1 MAVRNAG
8 KIIREARLKAG
19 LTQEQMSE
27 DICSV
32 LTLSRI
38 ENNSAGVS
46 PSLFQALMSR
56 AGAPRNI
63 FPVFPNRKD
72 FDCFYTLKRARLY
85 LESWQLQEAYDE
97 LLKVK
102 NADFSNNKFHYQ
114 EWLYLQGCLQSRS
127 GSCEHQLIYEIFISA
142 LNITKP
148 NIDFSDL
155 SNELFSDIE
164 LELLIEISNE
174 LLYLSQSDLSYI
186 ICSQLESYINNAELS
201 FIERDR
207 LLSRN
212 AIART
217 KYLLYTH
224 DYNKALETINEYR
237 HLMVA
242 NSENAPLLELNFWTA
257 MSYYYC
263 GNIEKAHQMFNDTFY
278 SAHAI
283 ESCYATT
290 CLKFVSENTSIVI
303 DDYIKSLP
311 SIDCKTFKYEKITDS
326 LSLSDGTYDLFSPDV
341 LTLGR
346 LIYVLRKE
354 QNISQ
359 AVLCQGLCS
368 KSKLSK
374 IENNQLQPDIFLSEA
389 LLQRLGLSERALAF
403 CGDDKQHELHS
414 LFFKIIH
421 NQFLSTDTQKEA
433 LENFKKLLSKNDVV
447 PLQFYY
453 INYSNLIDNTAD
465 QIEYIKKG
473 LYCTIPNF
481 DIHKLHSYKLSY
493 NEIVAITALARWY
506 NNSDTPDICDTYF
519 MKLLEYRQISNL
531 DITFESLIYS
541 IILFRYSDFLFH
553 QANYS
558 KLCNLL
564 SDDILPL
571 LKIHLDDYGFFL
583 YYYCQALCK
592 NSELSSGLRYGHYA
606 YAIQNIWELYD
617 NSTKLKNI
625 LAQNS
630 LIDVN

>member
-85 LESWQLQEAYDE
+85 LDSWQLQEAYDE

-114 EWLYLQGCLQSRS
+114 EWLYLQGWLQSRS

-201 FIERDR
+201 FIERDS

-237 HLMVA
+237 HLMVV
-242 NSENAPLLELNFWTA
+242 NSENTSLLELNFWTA

-278 SAHAI
+278 SARAI

-311 SIDCKTFKYEKITDS
+311 PINCKTFKYEKITDS

-374 IENNQLQPDIFLSEA
+374 IENDQLQPDIFLSEA
-389 LLQRLGLSERALAF
+389 LLQRLGVSERVFSFWGNSNYKILYELKSKILNSKLTSLKEQFALLKQFKELLSENNNIL
-403 CGDDKQHELHS
+403 
-414 LFFKIIH
+414 
-421 NQFLSTDTQKEA
+421 
-433 LENFKKLLSKNDVV
+433 
-447 PLQFYY
+447 LQFYY
-453 INYSNLIDNTAD
+453 ALSYDFLDESERRIATLQNALNLTLPDFDILNINNYRLSLIELGIIGNIAYEYREISPSKSNL
-465 QIEYIKKG
+465 
-473 LYCTIPNF
+473 
-481 DIHKLHSYKLSY
+481 
-493 NEIVAITALARWY
+493 
-506 NNSDTPDICDTYF
+506 YF
-519 MKLLEYRQISNL
+519 SKLLEYRNLSSVNIMFQSLVYPIFIYKYAHSLYHQKYYLQLSNL
-531 DITFESLIYS
+531 YTFSVARI
-541 IILFRYSDFLFH
+541 
-553 QANYS
+553 
-558 KLCNLL
+558 
-564 SDDILPL
+564 
-571 LKIHLDDYGFFL
+571 LKIHLDSLGFFTL
-583 YYYCQALCK
+583 FFVQALGECNDYK
-592 NSELSSGLRYGHYA
+592 KAFYYGKCAASIERMLELHSNALSIA
-606 YAIQNIWELYD
+606 
-617 NSTKLKNI
+617 STLKSDFDI
-625 LAQNS
+625 E
-630 LIDVN
+630 I

>member
-237 HLMVA
+237 HLMVV
-242 NSENAPLLELNFWTA
+242 NSENASLLELNFWTA

-374 IENNQLQPDIFLSEA
+374 IENDQLQPDIFLSEA
-389 LLQRLGLSERALAF
+389 LLQRLGVSERVFSFWGNSNYKILYELKSKILNSKLTSLKEQFALLKQFKELLSENNNIL
-403 CGDDKQHELHS
+403 
-414 LFFKIIH
+414 
-421 NQFLSTDTQKEA
+421 
-433 LENFKKLLSKNDVV
+433 
-447 PLQFYY
+447 LQFYY
-453 INYSNLIDNTAD
+453 ALSYDFLDESERRIATLQNALNLTLPDFDILNINNYRLSLIELGIIGNIAYEYREISPSKSNL
-465 QIEYIKKG
+465 
-473 LYCTIPNF
+473 
-481 DIHKLHSYKLSY
+481 
-493 NEIVAITALARWY
+493 
-506 NNSDTPDICDTYF
+506 YF
-519 MKLLEYRQISNL
+519 SKLLEYRNLSSVNIMFQSLVYPIFIYKYAHSLYHQKYYLQLSNL
-531 DITFESLIYS
+531 YTFSVARI
-541 IILFRYSDFLFH
+541 
-553 QANYS
+553 
-558 KLCNLL
+558 
-564 SDDILPL
+564 
-571 LKIHLDDYGFFL
+571 LKIHLDSLGFFTL
-583 YYYCQALCK
+583 FFVQALGECNDYK
-592 NSELSSGLRYGHYA
+592 KAFYYGKCAASIERMLELHSNALSIA
-606 YAIQNIWELYD
+606 
-617 NSTKLKNI
+617 STLKSDFDI
-625 LAQNS
+625 E
-630 LIDVN
+630 I

>member
-114 EWLYLQGCLQSRS
+114 EWLYLQGWLQSRS

-237 HLMVA
+237 HLMVV
-242 NSENAPLLELNFWTA
+242 NSENTSLLELNFWTA

-278 SAHAI
+278 SARAI

-290 CLKFVSENTSIVI
+290 CLKFVSENTSIAI

-311 SIDCKTFKYEKITDS
+311 PINCKTFKYEKITDS

-374 IENNQLQPDIFLSEA
+374 IENDQLQPDIFLSEA
-389 LLQRLGLSERALAF
+389 LLQRLGVSERVFSFWGNSNYKILYELKSKILNSKLTSLKEQFALLKQFKELLSENNNIL
-403 CGDDKQHELHS
+403 
-414 LFFKIIH
+414 
-421 NQFLSTDTQKEA
+421 
-433 LENFKKLLSKNDVV
+433 
-447 PLQFYY
+447 LQFYY
-453 INYSNLIDNTAD
+453 ALSYDFLDESERRIATLQNALNLTLPDFDILNINNYRLSLIELGIIGNIAYEYREISPSKSNL
-465 QIEYIKKG
+465 
-473 LYCTIPNF
+473 
-481 DIHKLHSYKLSY
+481 
-493 NEIVAITALARWY
+493 
-506 NNSDTPDICDTYF
+506 YF
-519 MKLLEYRQISNL
+519 SKLLEYRNLSSVNIMFQSLVYPIFIYKYAHSLYHQKYYLQLSNL
-531 DITFESLIYS
+531 YTFSVARI
-541 IILFRYSDFLFH
+541 
-553 QANYS
+553 
-558 KLCNLL
+558 
-564 SDDILPL
+564 
-571 LKIHLDDYGFFL
+571 LKIHLDSLGFFTL
-583 YYYCQALCK
+583 FFVQALGECNDYK
-592 NSELSSGLRYGHYA
+592 KAFYYGKCAASIERMLELHSNALSIA
-606 YAIQNIWELYD
+606 
-617 NSTKLKNI
+617 STLKSDFDI
-625 LAQNS
+625 E
-630 LIDVN
+630 I

>member
-19 LTQEQMSE
+19 LTQEQMSD

-114 EWLYLQGCLQSRS
+114 EWLYLQGWLQSRS

-237 HLMVA
+237 HLMVV
-242 NSENAPLLELNFWTA
+242 NSENASLLELNFWTA

-278 SAHAI
+278 SARAI
-283 ESCYATT
+283 ESCYVTT

-311 SIDCKTFKYEKITDS
+311 PINCKTFKYEKITDS

-374 IENNQLQPDIFLSEA
+374 IENDQLQPDIFLSEA
-389 LLQRLGLSERALAF
+389 LLQRLGVSERVFSFWGNSNYKILYELKSKILNSKLTSLKEQFALLKQFKELLSENNNIL
-403 CGDDKQHELHS
+403 
-414 LFFKIIH
+414 
-421 NQFLSTDTQKEA
+421 
-433 LENFKKLLSKNDVV
+433 
-447 PLQFYY
+447 LQFYY
-453 INYSNLIDNTAD
+453 ALSYDFLDESERRIATLQNALNLTLPDFDILNINNYRLSLIELGIIGNIAYEYREISPSKSNL
-465 QIEYIKKG
+465 
-473 LYCTIPNF
+473 
-481 DIHKLHSYKLSY
+481 
-493 NEIVAITALARWY
+493 
-506 NNSDTPDICDTYF
+506 YF
-519 MKLLEYRQISNL
+519 SKLLEYRNLSSVNIMFQSLVYPIFIYKYAHSLYHQKYYLQLSNL
-531 DITFESLIYS
+531 YTFSVARI
-541 IILFRYSDFLFH
+541 
-553 QANYS
+553 
-558 KLCNLL
+558 
-564 SDDILPL
+564 
-571 LKIHLDDYGFFL
+571 LKIHLDSLGFFTL
-583 YYYCQALCK
+583 FFVQALGECNDYK
-592 NSELSSGLRYGHYA
+592 KAFYYGKCAASIERMLELHSNALSIA
-606 YAIQNIWELYD
+606 
-617 NSTKLKNI
+617 STLKSDFDI
-625 LAQNS
+625 E
-630 LIDVN
+630 I

>member
-114 EWLYLQGCLQSRS
+114 EWLYLQACLQSRS

-174 LLYLSQSDLSYI
+174 LLYLSHCDLSYI

-237 HLMVA
+237 HLMVV
-242 NSENAPLLELNFWTA
+242 NSENTSLLELNFWTA

-278 SAHAI
+278 SARAI

-311 SIDCKTFKYEKITDS
+311 PIDCKTFKYEKITAS

-346 LIYVLRKE
+346 LIYILRKE

-374 IENNQLQPDIFLSEA
+374 IENDQLQPDIFLSEA
-389 LLQRLGLSERALAF
+389 LLQRLGVSERVFSFWGNSNYKILYELKSKILNSKLTSLKEQFALLKQFKELLSENNNIL
-403 CGDDKQHELHS
+403 
-414 LFFKIIH
+414 
-421 NQFLSTDTQKEA
+421 
-433 LENFKKLLSKNDVV
+433 
-447 PLQFYY
+447 LQFYY
-453 INYSNLIDNTAD
+453 ALSYDFLDESERRIATLQNALNLTLPDFDILNINNYRLSLIELGIIGNIAYEYREISPSKSNL
-465 QIEYIKKG
+465 
-473 LYCTIPNF
+473 
-481 DIHKLHSYKLSY
+481 
-493 NEIVAITALARWY
+493 
-506 NNSDTPDICDTYF
+506 YF
-519 MKLLEYRQISNL
+519 SKLLEYMNLSSVNIMFQSLVYPIFIYKYAHSLYHQKYYLQLSNL
-531 DITFESLIYS
+531 YTFSVARI
-541 IILFRYSDFLFH
+541 
-553 QANYS
+553 
-558 KLCNLL
+558 
-564 SDDILPL
+564 
-571 LKIHLDDYGFFL
+571 LKIHLDSLGFFTL
-583 YYYCQALCK
+583 FFVQALGECNDYK
-592 NSELSSGLRYGHYA
+592 KAFYYGKCAASIERMLELHSNALSIA
-606 YAIQNIWELYD
+606 
-617 NSTKLKNI
+617 STLKSDFDI
-625 LAQNS
+625 G
-630 LIDVN
+630 I

>member
-142 LNITKP
+142 LIITKP

-237 HLMVA
+237 HLMVV
-242 NSENAPLLELNFWTA
+242 NSENASLLELNFWTA

-283 ESCYATT
+283 ESCYATI
-290 CLKFVSENTSIVI
+290 CLKFVSENTSIII

-359 AVLCQGLCS
+359 AVLCKGLCS

-374 IENNQLQPDIFLSEA
+374 IENDQLQPDIFLSEA
-389 LLQRLGLSERALAF
+389 LLQRLGVSERVFSFWGNSNYKILYELKSKILNSKLTSLKEQFALLKQFKELLSENNNIL
-403 CGDDKQHELHS
+403 
-414 LFFKIIH
+414 
-421 NQFLSTDTQKEA
+421 
-433 LENFKKLLSKNDVV
+433 
-447 PLQFYY
+447 LQFYY
-453 INYSNLIDNTAD
+453 ALSYDFLDESERRIATLQNALNLTLPDFDILNINNYRLSLIELGIIGNIAYEYREISPSKSNL
-465 QIEYIKKG
+465 
-473 LYCTIPNF
+473 
-481 DIHKLHSYKLSY
+481 
-493 NEIVAITALARWY
+493 
-506 NNSDTPDICDTYF
+506 YF
-519 MKLLEYRQISNL
+519 SKLLEYRNLSSVNIMFQSLVYPIFIYKYAHSLYHQKYYLQLSNL
-531 DITFESLIYS
+531 YTFSVARI
-541 IILFRYSDFLFH
+541 
-553 QANYS
+553 
-558 KLCNLL
+558 
-564 SDDILPL
+564 
-571 LKIHLDDYGFFL
+571 LKIHLDSLGFFTL
-583 YYYCQALCK
+583 FFVQALGECNDYK
-592 NSELSSGLRYGHYA
+592 KAFYYGKCAASIERMLELHSNALSIA
-606 YAIQNIWELYD
+606 
-617 NSTKLKNI
+617 STLKSDFDI
-625 LAQNS
+625 E
-630 LIDVN
+630 I

>member
-85 LESWQLQEAYDE
+85 LDSWQLQEAYDE

-142 LNITKP
+142 LIITKP

-237 HLMVA
+237 HLMVV
-242 NSENAPLLELNFWTA
+242 NSENTSLLELNFWTA

-278 SAHAI
+278 SARAI

-311 SIDCKTFKYEKITDS
+311 PINCKTFKYEKITDS

-374 IENNQLQPDIFLSEA
+374 IENDQLQPDIFLSEA
-389 LLQRLGLSERALAF
+389 LLQRLGVSERVFSFWGNSNYKILYELKSKILNSKLTSLKEQFALLKQFKELLSENNNIL
-403 CGDDKQHELHS
+403 
-414 LFFKIIH
+414 
-421 NQFLSTDTQKEA
+421 
-433 LENFKKLLSKNDVV
+433 
-447 PLQFYY
+447 LQFYY
-453 INYSNLIDNTAD
+453 ALSYDFLDESERRIATLQNALNLTLPDFDILNINNYRLSLIELGIIGNIAYEYREISPSKSNL
-465 QIEYIKKG
+465 
-473 LYCTIPNF
+473 
-481 DIHKLHSYKLSY
+481 
-493 NEIVAITALARWY
+493 
-506 NNSDTPDICDTYF
+506 YF
-519 MKLLEYRQISNL
+519 SKLLEYRNLSSVNIMFQSLVYPIFIYKYAHSLYHQKYYLQLSNL
-531 DITFESLIYS
+531 YTFSVARI
-541 IILFRYSDFLFH
+541 
-553 QANYS
+553 
-558 KLCNLL
+558 
-564 SDDILPL
+564 
-571 LKIHLDDYGFFL
+571 LKIHLDSLGFFTL
-583 YYYCQALCK
+583 FFVQALGECNDYK
-592 NSELSSGLRYGHYA
+592 KAFYYGKCAASIERMLELHSNALSIA
-606 YAIQNIWELYD
+606 
-617 NSTKLKNI
+617 STLKSDFDI
-625 LAQNS
+625 E
-630 LIDVN
+630 I

>member
-142 LNITKP
+142 LSVTKP
-148 NIDFSDL
+148 TIDFSDL
-155 SNELFSDIE
+155 SNKLFSDIE
-164 LELLIEISNE
+164 IELLIEISNE
-174 LLYLSQSDLSYI
+174 LLYLSKHDLTYI

-237 HLMVA
+237 HLMVV
-242 NSENAPLLELNFWTA
+242 NSENTSLLELNFWTA

-278 SAHAI
+278 SARAI

-311 SIDCKTFKYEKITDS
+311 PINCKTFKYEKITDS

-346 LIYVLRKE
+346 LIYILRKE

-374 IENNQLQPDIFLSEA
+374 IENDQLQPDIFLSEA
-389 LLQRLGLSERALAF
+389 LLQRLGVSERVFSFWGNSNYKILYELKSKILNSKLTSLKEQFALLKQFKELLSENNNIL
-403 CGDDKQHELHS
+403 
-414 LFFKIIH
+414 
-421 NQFLSTDTQKEA
+421 
-433 LENFKKLLSKNDVV
+433 
-447 PLQFYY
+447 LQFYY
-453 INYSNLIDNTAD
+453 ALSYDFLDESERRIATLQNALNLTLPDFDILNINNYRLSLIELGIIGNIAYEYREISPSKSNL
-465 QIEYIKKG
+465 
-473 LYCTIPNF
+473 
-481 DIHKLHSYKLSY
+481 
-493 NEIVAITALARWY
+493 
-506 NNSDTPDICDTYF
+506 YF
-519 MKLLEYRQISNL
+519 SKLLAYRNLSSVNIMFQSLVYPIFIYKYAHSLYHQKYYLQLSNL
-531 DITFESLIYS
+531 YTFSVARI
-541 IILFRYSDFLFH
+541 
-553 QANYS
+553 
-558 KLCNLL
+558 
-564 SDDILPL
+564 
-571 LKIHLDDYGFFL
+571 LKIHLDSLGFFTL
-583 YYYCQALCK
+583 FFVQALGECNDYK
-592 NSELSSGLRYGHYA
+592 KAFYYGKCAASIERMLELHSNALSIA
-606 YAIQNIWELYD
+606 
-617 NSTKLKNI
+617 STLKSDFDI
-625 LAQNS
+625 E
-630 LIDVN
+630 I

>member
-63 FPVFPNRKD
+63 FPVFPSRKD

-142 LNITKP
+142 LIITKP

-237 HLMVA
+237 HLMVV
-242 NSENAPLLELNFWTA
+242 NSENASLLELNFWTA

-283 ESCYATT
+283 ESCYATI
-290 CLKFVSENTSIVI
+290 CLKFVSENTSIII

-359 AVLCQGLCS
+359 AVLCKGLCS

-374 IENNQLQPDIFLSEA
+374 IENDQLQPDIFLSEA
-389 LLQRLGLSERALAF
+389 LLQRLGVSERVFSFWGNSNYKILYELKSKILNSKLTSLKEQFALLKQFKELLSENNNIL
-403 CGDDKQHELHS
+403 
-414 LFFKIIH
+414 
-421 NQFLSTDTQKEA
+421 
-433 LENFKKLLSKNDVV
+433 
-447 PLQFYY
+447 LQFYY
-453 INYSNLIDNTAD
+453 ALSYDFLDESERRIATLQNALNLTLPDFDILNINNYRLSLIELGIIGNIAYEYREISPSKSNL
-465 QIEYIKKG
+465 
-473 LYCTIPNF
+473 
-481 DIHKLHSYKLSY
+481 
-493 NEIVAITALARWY
+493 
-506 NNSDTPDICDTYF
+506 YF
-519 MKLLEYRQISNL
+519 SKLLEYRNLSSVNIMFQSLVYPIFIYKYAHSLYHQKYYLQLSNL
-531 DITFESLIYS
+531 YTFSVARI
-541 IILFRYSDFLFH
+541 
-553 QANYS
+553 
-558 KLCNLL
+558 
-564 SDDILPL
+564 
-571 LKIHLDDYGFFL
+571 LKIHLDSLGFFTL
-583 YYYCQALCK
+583 FFVQALGECNDYK
-592 NSELSSGLRYGHYA
+592 KAFYYGKCAASIERMLELHSNALSIA
-606 YAIQNIWELYD
+606 
-617 NSTKLKNI
+617 STLKSDFDI
-625 LAQNS
+625 E
-630 LIDVN
+630 I

>member
-63 FPVFPNRKD
+63 FPVFSNRKD

-142 LNITKP
+142 LSVTKP
-148 NIDFSDL
+148 TIDFSDL
-155 SNELFSDIE
+155 SNKLFSDIE
-164 LELLIEISNE
+164 IELLIEISNE
-174 LLYLSQSDLSYI
+174 LLYMSKHDLAYI

-257 MSYYYC
+257 MSYCYC
-263 GNIEKAHQMFNDTFY
+263 SNIEKAHQMFNDTFY

-374 IENNQLQPDIFLSEA
+374 IENDQLQPDIFLSEA
-389 LLQRLGLSERALAF
+389 LLQRLGVSERVFSFWGNSNYKILYELKSKILNSKLTSLKEQFALLKQFKELLSENNNIL
-403 CGDDKQHELHS
+403 
-414 LFFKIIH
+414 
-421 NQFLSTDTQKEA
+421 
-433 LENFKKLLSKNDVV
+433 
-447 PLQFYY
+447 LQFYY
-453 INYSNLIDNTAD
+453 ALSYDFLDESERRIATLQNALNLTLPDFDILNINNYRLSLIELGIIGNIAYEYREISPSKSNL
-465 QIEYIKKG
+465 
-473 LYCTIPNF
+473 
-481 DIHKLHSYKLSY
+481 
-493 NEIVAITALARWY
+493 
-506 NNSDTPDICDTYF
+506 YF
-519 MKLLEYRQISNL
+519 SKLLEYMNLSSVNIMFQSLVYPIFIYKYAHSLYHQKYYLQLSNL
-531 DITFESLIYS
+531 YTFSVAQI
-541 IILFRYSDFLFH
+541 
-553 QANYS
+553 
-558 KLCNLL
+558 
-564 SDDILPL
+564 
-571 LKIHLDDYGFFL
+571 LKIHLDSLGFFTL
-583 YYYCQALCK
+583 FFVQALGECNDYK
-592 NSELSSGLRYGHYA
+592 KAFYYGKCAVSIERMLELHSNALSIA
-606 YAIQNIWELYD
+606 
-617 NSTKLKNI
+617 STLKSDFDMEI
-625 LAQNS
+625 
-630 LIDVN
+630 

>member
-46 PSLFQALMSR
+46 PSLFQARMSR

-142 LNITKP
+142 LIITKP

-237 HLMVA
+237 HLMVV
-242 NSENAPLLELNFWTA
+242 NSENASLLELNFWTA

-283 ESCYATT
+283 ESCYATI
-290 CLKFVSENTSIVI
+290 CLKFVSENTSIII

-374 IENNQLQPDIFLSEA
+374 IENDQLQPDIFLSEA
-389 LLQRLGLSERALAF
+389 LLQRLGVSERVFSFWGNSNYKILYELKSKILNSKLTSLKEQFALLKQFKELLSENNNIL
-403 CGDDKQHELHS
+403 
-414 LFFKIIH
+414 
-421 NQFLSTDTQKEA
+421 
-433 LENFKKLLSKNDVV
+433 
-447 PLQFYY
+447 LQFYY
-453 INYSNLIDNTAD
+453 ALSYDFLDESERRIATLQNALNLTLPDFDILNINNYRLSLIELGIIGNIAYEYREISPSKSNL
-465 QIEYIKKG
+465 
-473 LYCTIPNF
+473 
-481 DIHKLHSYKLSY
+481 
-493 NEIVAITALARWY
+493 
-506 NNSDTPDICDTYF
+506 YF
-519 MKLLEYRQISNL
+519 SKLLEYRNLSSVNIMFQSLVYPIFIYKYAHSLYHQKYYLQLSNL
-531 DITFESLIYS
+531 YTFSVARI
-541 IILFRYSDFLFH
+541 
-553 QANYS
+553 
-558 KLCNLL
+558 
-564 SDDILPL
+564 
-571 LKIHLDDYGFFL
+571 LKIHLDSLGFFTL
-583 YYYCQALCK
+583 FFVQALGECNDYK
-592 NSELSSGLRYGHYA
+592 KAFYYGKCAASIERMLELHSNALSIA
-606 YAIQNIWELYD
+606 
-617 NSTKLKNI
+617 STLKSDFDI
-625 LAQNS
+625 E
-630 LIDVN
+630 I

>member
-8 KIIREARLKAG
+8 KIIREARLKGG

-85 LESWQLQEAYDE
+85 LDSWQLQEAYDE

-237 HLMVA
+237 HLMVV
-242 NSENAPLLELNFWTA
+242 NSENTSLLELNFWTA

-283 ESCYATT
+283 ESCYATI
-290 CLKFVSENTSIVI
+290 CLKFVSENTSIII

-374 IENNQLQPDIFLSEA
+374 IENDQLQPDIFLSEA
-389 LLQRLGLSERALAF
+389 LLQRLGVSERVFSFWGNSNYKILYELKSKILNSKLTSLKEQFALLKQFKELLSENNNIL
-403 CGDDKQHELHS
+403 
-414 LFFKIIH
+414 
-421 NQFLSTDTQKEA
+421 
-433 LENFKKLLSKNDVV
+433 
-447 PLQFYY
+447 LQFYY
-453 INYSNLIDNTAD
+453 ALSYDFLDESERRIATLQNALNLTLPDFDILNINNYRLSLIELGIIGNIAYEYREISPSKSNL
-465 QIEYIKKG
+465 
-473 LYCTIPNF
+473 
-481 DIHKLHSYKLSY
+481 
-493 NEIVAITALARWY
+493 
-506 NNSDTPDICDTYF
+506 YF
-519 MKLLEYRQISNL
+519 SKLLEYRNLSSVNIMFQSLVYPIFIYKYAHSLYHQKYYLQLSNL
-531 DITFESLIYS
+531 YTFSVARI
-541 IILFRYSDFLFH
+541 
-553 QANYS
+553 
-558 KLCNLL
+558 
-564 SDDILPL
+564 
-571 LKIHLDDYGFFL
+571 LKIHLDSLGFFTL
-583 YYYCQALCK
+583 FFVQALGECNDYK
-592 NSELSSGLRYGHYA
+592 KAFYYGKCAASIERMLELHSNALSIA
-606 YAIQNIWELYD
+606 
-617 NSTKLKNI
+617 STLKSDFDI
-625 LAQNS
+625 E
-630 LIDVN
+630 I

>member
-85 LESWQLQEAYDE
+85 LDSWQLQEAYDE

-114 EWLYLQGCLQSRS
+114 ERLYLQGWLQSRS

-237 HLMVA
+237 HLMVV
-242 NSENAPLLELNFWTA
+242 NSENTSLLELNFWTA

-278 SAHAI
+278 SARAI

-311 SIDCKTFKYEKITDS
+311 PINCKTFKYEKITDS

-374 IENNQLQPDIFLSEA
+374 IENDQLQPDIFLSEA
-389 LLQRLGLSERALAF
+389 LLQRLGVSERVFSFWGNSNYKILYELKSKILNSKLTSLKEQFALLKQFKELLSENNNIL
-403 CGDDKQHELHS
+403 
-414 LFFKIIH
+414 
-421 NQFLSTDTQKEA
+421 
-433 LENFKKLLSKNDVV
+433 
-447 PLQFYY
+447 LQFYY
-453 INYSNLIDNTAD
+453 ALSYDFLDESERRIATLQNALNLTLPDFDILNINNYRLSLIELGIIGNIAYEYREISPSKSNL
-465 QIEYIKKG
+465 
-473 LYCTIPNF
+473 
-481 DIHKLHSYKLSY
+481 
-493 NEIVAITALARWY
+493 
-506 NNSDTPDICDTYF
+506 YF
-519 MKLLEYRQISNL
+519 SKLLEYRNLSSVNIMFQSLVYPIFIYKYAHSLYHQKYYLQLSNL
-531 DITFESLIYS
+531 YTFSVARI
-541 IILFRYSDFLFH
+541 
-553 QANYS
+553 
-558 KLCNLL
+558 
-564 SDDILPL
+564 
-571 LKIHLDDYGFFL
+571 LKIHLDSLGFFTL
-583 YYYCQALCK
+583 FFVQALGECNDYK
-592 NSELSSGLRYGHYA
+592 KAFYYGKCAASIERMLELHSNALSIA
-606 YAIQNIWELYD
+606 
-617 NSTKLKNI
+617 STLKSDFDI
-625 LAQNS
+625 E
-630 LIDVN
+630 I

>member
-19 LTQEQMSE
+19 LTQEQMSD

-114 EWLYLQGCLQSRS
+114 EWLYLQGWRQSRS

-237 HLMVA
+237 HLMVV
-242 NSENAPLLELNFWTA
+242 NSENTSLLELNFWTA

-278 SAHAI
+278 SARAI

-311 SIDCKTFKYEKITDS
+311 PINCKTFKYEKITDS

-374 IENNQLQPDIFLSEA
+374 IENDQLQPDIFLSEA
-389 LLQRLGLSERALAF
+389 LLQRLGVSERVFSFWGNSNYKILYELKSKILNSKLTSLKEQFALLKQFKELLSENNNIL
-403 CGDDKQHELHS
+403 
-414 LFFKIIH
+414 
-421 NQFLSTDTQKEA
+421 
-433 LENFKKLLSKNDVV
+433 
-447 PLQFYY
+447 LQFYY
-453 INYSNLIDNTAD
+453 ALSYDFLDESERRIATLQNALNLTLPDFDILNINNYRLSLIELGIIGNIAYEYREISPSKSNL
-465 QIEYIKKG
+465 
-473 LYCTIPNF
+473 
-481 DIHKLHSYKLSY
+481 
-493 NEIVAITALARWY
+493 
-506 NNSDTPDICDTYF
+506 YF
-519 MKLLEYRQISNL
+519 SKLLEYRNLSSVNIMFQSLVYPIFIYKYAHSLYHQKYYLQLSNL
-531 DITFESLIYS
+531 YTFSVARI
-541 IILFRYSDFLFH
+541 
-553 QANYS
+553 
-558 KLCNLL
+558 
-564 SDDILPL
+564 
-571 LKIHLDDYGFFL
+571 LKIHLDSLGFFTL
-583 YYYCQALCK
+583 FFVQALGECNDYK
-592 NSELSSGLRYGHYA
+592 KAFYYGKCAASIERMLELHSNALSIA
-606 YAIQNIWELYD
+606 
-617 NSTKLKNI
+617 STLKSDFDI
-625 LAQNS
+625 E
-630 LIDVN
+630 I

>member
-142 LNITKP
+142 LSVTKP
-148 NIDFSDL
+148 TIDFSDL
-155 SNELFSDIE
+155 SNKLFSDIE
-164 LELLIEISNE
+164 IELLIEISNE
-174 LLYLSQSDLSYI
+174 LLYLSKHDLAYI

-217 KYLLYTH
+217 KYLLYTR

-237 HLMVA
+237 HLMVV
-242 NSENAPLLELNFWTA
+242 NSENASLLELNFWTA

-290 CLKFVSENTSIVI
+290 CLKFVSENTAIVI

-374 IENNQLQPDIFLSEA
+374 IENDQLQPDIFLSEA
-389 LLQRLGLSERALAF
+389 LLQRLGVSERVFSFWGNSNYKILYELKSKILNSKLTSLKEQFALLKQFKELLSENNNIL
-403 CGDDKQHELHS
+403 
-414 LFFKIIH
+414 
-421 NQFLSTDTQKEA
+421 
-433 LENFKKLLSKNDVV
+433 
-447 PLQFYY
+447 LQFYY
-453 INYSNLIDNTAD
+453 ALSYDFLDESERRIATLQNALNLTLPDFDILNINNYRLSLIELGIIGNIAYEYREISPSKSNL
-465 QIEYIKKG
+465 
-473 LYCTIPNF
+473 
-481 DIHKLHSYKLSY
+481 
-493 NEIVAITALARWY
+493 
-506 NNSDTPDICDTYF
+506 YF
-519 MKLLEYRQISNL
+519 SKLLEYMNLSSVNIMFQSLVYPIFIYKYAHSLYHQKYYLQLSNL
-531 DITFESLIYS
+531 YTFSVARI
-541 IILFRYSDFLFH
+541 
-553 QANYS
+553 
-558 KLCNLL
+558 
-564 SDDILPL
+564 
-571 LKIHLDDYGFFL
+571 LKIHLDSLGFFTL
-583 YYYCQALCK
+583 FFVQALGECNDYK
-592 NSELSSGLRYGHYA
+592 KAFYYGKCAASIERMLELHSNALSIA
-606 YAIQNIWELYD
+606 
-617 NSTKLKNI
+617 STLKSDFDI
-625 LAQNS
+625 E
-630 LIDVN
+630 I

>member
-114 EWLYLQGCLQSRS
+114 EWLYLQGWLQSRS
-127 GSCEHQLIYEIFISA
+127 GNCEHQLIYEIFISA

-237 HLMVA
+237 HLMVV
-242 NSENAPLLELNFWTA
+242 NSENTSLLELNFWTA

-278 SAHAI
+278 SARAI
-283 ESCYATT
+283 ESCYVTT

-311 SIDCKTFKYEKITDS
+311 PINCKTFKYEKITDS

-374 IENNQLQPDIFLSEA
+374 IENDQLQPDIFLSEA
-389 LLQRLGLSERALAF
+389 LLQRLGVSERVFSFWGNSNYKILYELKSKILNSKLTSLKEQFALLKQFKELLSENNNIL
-403 CGDDKQHELHS
+403 
-414 LFFKIIH
+414 
-421 NQFLSTDTQKEA
+421 
-433 LENFKKLLSKNDVV
+433 
-447 PLQFYY
+447 LQFYY
-453 INYSNLIDNTAD
+453 ALSYDFLDESERRIATLQNALNLTLPDFDILNINNYRLSLIELGIIGNIAYEYREISPSKSNL
-465 QIEYIKKG
+465 
-473 LYCTIPNF
+473 
-481 DIHKLHSYKLSY
+481 
-493 NEIVAITALARWY
+493 
-506 NNSDTPDICDTYF
+506 YF
-519 MKLLEYRQISNL
+519 SKLLEYRNLSSVNIMFQSLVYPIFIYKYAHSLYHQKYYLQLSNL
-531 DITFESLIYS
+531 YTFSVARI
-541 IILFRYSDFLFH
+541 
-553 QANYS
+553 
-558 KLCNLL
+558 
-564 SDDILPL
+564 
-571 LKIHLDDYGFFL
+571 LKIHLDSLGFFTL
-583 YYYCQALCK
+583 FFVQALGECNDYK
-592 NSELSSGLRYGHYA
+592 KAFYYGKCAASIERMLELHSNALSIA
-606 YAIQNIWELYD
+606 
-617 NSTKLKNI
+617 STLKSDFDI
-625 LAQNS
+625 E
-630 LIDVN
+630 I

>member
-63 FPVFPNRKD
+63 FPVFSNRKD

-174 LLYLSQSDLSYI
+174 LLYLSHCDLSYI

-237 HLMVA
+237 HLMVV
-242 NSENAPLLELNFWTA
+242 NSENTSLLELNFWTA
-257 MSYYYC
+257 MSYFYC

-278 SAHAI
+278 SARAI

-311 SIDCKTFKYEKITDS
+311 SIDCKIFKYEKITDS

-374 IENNQLQPDIFLSEA
+374 IENDQLQPDIFLSEA
-389 LLQRLGLSERALAF
+389 LLQRLGVSERVFSFWGNSNYKILYELKSKILNSKLTSLKEQFALLKQFKELLSENNNIL
-403 CGDDKQHELHS
+403 
-414 LFFKIIH
+414 
-421 NQFLSTDTQKEA
+421 
-433 LENFKKLLSKNDVV
+433 
-447 PLQFYY
+447 LQFYY
-453 INYSNLIDNTAD
+453 ALSYDFLDESERRIATLQNALNLTLPDFDILNINNYRLSLIELGIIGNIAYEYREISPSKSNL
-465 QIEYIKKG
+465 
-473 LYCTIPNF
+473 
-481 DIHKLHSYKLSY
+481 
-493 NEIVAITALARWY
+493 
-506 NNSDTPDICDTYF
+506 YF
-519 MKLLEYRQISNL
+519 SKLLEYMNLSSVNIMFQSLVYPIFIYKYAHSLYHQKYYLQLSNL
-531 DITFESLIYS
+531 YTFSVARI
-541 IILFRYSDFLFH
+541 
-553 QANYS
+553 
-558 KLCNLL
+558 
-564 SDDILPL
+564 
-571 LKIHLDDYGFFL
+571 LKIHLDSLGFFTL
-583 YYYCQALCK
+583 FFVQALGECNDYK
-592 NSELSSGLRYGHYA
+592 KAFYYGKCAASIERMLELHSNALSIA
-606 YAIQNIWELYD
+606 
-617 NSTKLKNI
+617 STLKSDFDI
-625 LAQNS
+625 E
-630 LIDVN
+630 I

>member
-85 LESWQLQEAYDE
+85 LDSWQLQEAYDE

-142 LNITKP
+142 LIITKP

-201 FIERDR
+201 FIEHDR

-237 HLMVA
+237 HLMVV
-242 NSENAPLLELNFWTA
+242 NSENASLLELNFWTA

-283 ESCYATT
+283 ESCYATI
-290 CLKFVSENTSIVI
+290 CLKFVSENTSIII

-374 IENNQLQPDIFLSEA
+374 IENDQLQPDIFLSEA
-389 LLQRLGLSERALAF
+389 LLQRLGVSERVFSFWGNSNYKILYELKSKILNSKLTSLKEQFALLKQFKELLSENNNIL
-403 CGDDKQHELHS
+403 
-414 LFFKIIH
+414 
-421 NQFLSTDTQKEA
+421 
-433 LENFKKLLSKNDVV
+433 
-447 PLQFYY
+447 LQFYY
-453 INYSNLIDNTAD
+453 ALSYDFLDESERRIATLQNALNLTLPDFDILNINNYRLSLIELGIIGNIAYEYREISPSKSNL
-465 QIEYIKKG
+465 
-473 LYCTIPNF
+473 
-481 DIHKLHSYKLSY
+481 
-493 NEIVAITALARWY
+493 
-506 NNSDTPDICDTYF
+506 YF
-519 MKLLEYRQISNL
+519 SKLLEYRNLSSVNIMFQSLVYPIFIYKYAHSLYHQKYYLQLSNL
-531 DITFESLIYS
+531 YTFSVAQI
-541 IILFRYSDFLFH
+541 
-553 QANYS
+553 
-558 KLCNLL
+558 
-564 SDDILPL
+564 
-571 LKIHLDDYGFFL
+571 LKIHLDSLGFFTL
-583 YYYCQALCK
+583 FFVQALGECNDYK
-592 NSELSSGLRYGHYA
+592 KAFYYGKCAASIERMLELHSNALSIA
-606 YAIQNIWELYD
+606 
-617 NSTKLKNI
+617 STLKSDFDI
-625 LAQNS
+625 E
-630 LIDVN
+630 I

>member
-85 LESWQLQEAYDE
+85 LDSWQLQEAYDE

-217 KYLLYTH
+217 KYLLYIH

-237 HLMVA
+237 HLMVV
-242 NSENAPLLELNFWTA
+242 NSENTSLLELNFWTA

-278 SAHAI
+278 SARAI

-311 SIDCKTFKYEKITDS
+311 PINCKTFKYEKITDS

-374 IENNQLQPDIFLSEA
+374 IENDQLQPDIFLSEA
-389 LLQRLGLSERALAF
+389 LLQRLGVSERVFSFWGNSNYKILYELKSKILNSKLTSLKEQFALLKQFKELLSENNNIL
-403 CGDDKQHELHS
+403 
-414 LFFKIIH
+414 
-421 NQFLSTDTQKEA
+421 
-433 LENFKKLLSKNDVV
+433 
-447 PLQFYY
+447 LQFYY
-453 INYSNLIDNTAD
+453 ALSYDFLDESERRIATLQNALNLTLPDFDILNINNYRLSLIELGIIGNIAYEYREISPSKSNL
-465 QIEYIKKG
+465 
-473 LYCTIPNF
+473 
-481 DIHKLHSYKLSY
+481 
-493 NEIVAITALARWY
+493 
-506 NNSDTPDICDTYF
+506 YF
-519 MKLLEYRQISNL
+519 SKLLEYRNLSSVNIMFQSLVYPIFIYKYAHSLYHQKYYLQLSNL
-531 DITFESLIYS
+531 YTFSVARI
-541 IILFRYSDFLFH
+541 
-553 QANYS
+553 
-558 KLCNLL
+558 
-564 SDDILPL
+564 
-571 LKIHLDDYGFFL
+571 LKIHLDSLGFFTL
-583 YYYCQALCK
+583 FFVQALGECNDYK
-592 NSELSSGLRYGHYA
+592 KAFYYGKCAASIERMLELHSNALSIA
-606 YAIQNIWELYD
+606 
-617 NSTKLKNI
+617 STLKSDFDI
-625 LAQNS
+625 E
-630 LIDVN
+630 I

>member
-142 LNITKP
+142 LIITKP

-237 HLMVA
+237 HLMVV
-242 NSENAPLLELNFWTA
+242 NSENTSLLELNFWTA

-278 SAHAI
+278 SARAI

-374 IENNQLQPDIFLSEA
+374 IENDQLQPDIFLSEA
-389 LLQRLGLSERALAF
+389 LLQRLGVSERVFSFWGNSNYKILYELKSKILNSKLTSLKEQFALLKQFKELLSENNNIL
-403 CGDDKQHELHS
+403 
-414 LFFKIIH
+414 
-421 NQFLSTDTQKEA
+421 
-433 LENFKKLLSKNDVV
+433 
-447 PLQFYY
+447 LQFYY
-453 INYSNLIDNTAD
+453 ALSYDFLDESERRIATLQNALNLTLPDFDILNINNYRLSLIELGIIGNIAYEYREISPSKSNL
-465 QIEYIKKG
+465 
-473 LYCTIPNF
+473 
-481 DIHKLHSYKLSY
+481 
-493 NEIVAITALARWY
+493 
-506 NNSDTPDICDTYF
+506 YF
-519 MKLLEYRQISNL
+519 SKLLEYRNLSSVNIMFQSLVYPIFIYKYAHSLYHQKYYLQLSNL
-531 DITFESLIYS
+531 YTFSVARI
-541 IILFRYSDFLFH
+541 
-553 QANYS
+553 
-558 KLCNLL
+558 
-564 SDDILPL
+564 
-571 LKIHLDDYGFFL
+571 LKIHLDSLGFFTL
-583 YYYCQALCK
+583 FFVQALGECNDYK
-592 NSELSSGLRYGHYA
+592 KAFYYGKCAASIERMLELHSNALSIA
-606 YAIQNIWELYD
+606 
-617 NSTKLKNI
+617 STLKSDFDI
-625 LAQNS
+625 E
-630 LIDVN
+630 I

>member
-142 LNITKP
+142 LIITKP

-237 HLMVA
+237 HLMVV
-242 NSENAPLLELNFWTA
+242 NSENASLLELNFWTA

-278 SAHAI
+278 SARAI

-311 SIDCKTFKYEKITDS
+311 PINCKTFKYEKITDS

-346 LIYVLRKE
+346 LIYILRKE

-374 IENNQLQPDIFLSEA
+374 IENDQLQPDIFLSEA
-389 LLQRLGLSERALAF
+389 LLQRLGVSERVFSFWGNSNYKILYELKSKILNSKLTSLKEQFALLKQFKELLSENNNIL
-403 CGDDKQHELHS
+403 
-414 LFFKIIH
+414 
-421 NQFLSTDTQKEA
+421 
-433 LENFKKLLSKNDVV
+433 
-447 PLQFYY
+447 LQFYY
-453 INYSNLIDNTAD
+453 ALSYDFLDESERRIATLQNALNLTLPDFDILNINNYRLSLIELGIIGNIAYEYREISPSKSNL
-465 QIEYIKKG
+465 
-473 LYCTIPNF
+473 
-481 DIHKLHSYKLSY
+481 
-493 NEIVAITALARWY
+493 
-506 NNSDTPDICDTYF
+506 YF
-519 MKLLEYRQISNL
+519 SKLLEYRNLSSVNIMFQSLVYPIFIYKYAHSLYHQKYYLQLSNL
-531 DITFESLIYS
+531 YTFSVARI
-541 IILFRYSDFLFH
+541 
-553 QANYS
+553 
-558 KLCNLL
+558 
-564 SDDILPL
+564 
-571 LKIHLDDYGFFL
+571 LKIHLDSLGFFTL
-583 YYYCQALCK
+583 FFVQALGECNDYK
-592 NSELSSGLRYGHYA
+592 KAFYYGKCAASIERMLELHSNALSIA
-606 YAIQNIWELYD
+606 
-617 NSTKLKNI
+617 STLKSDFDI
-625 LAQNS
+625 E
-630 LIDVN
+630 I

>member
-142 LNITKP
+142 LSVTKP
-148 NIDFSDL
+148 TIDFSDL
-155 SNELFSDIE
+155 SNKLFSDIE
-164 LELLIEISNE
+164 IELLIEISNE
-174 LLYLSQSDLSYI
+174 LLYLSKHDLAYI

-217 KYLLYTH
+217 KYLLYTRN
-224 DYNKALETINEYR
+224 YNKALETINEYR
-237 HLMVA
+237 HLMVV
-242 NSENAPLLELNFWTA
+242 NSENASLLELNFWTA

-374 IENNQLQPDIFLSEA
+374 IENDQLQPDIFLSEA
-389 LLQRLGLSERALAF
+389 LLQRLGVSERVFSFWGNSNYKILYELKSKILNSKLTSLKEQFALLKQFKELLSENNNIL
-403 CGDDKQHELHS
+403 
-414 LFFKIIH
+414 
-421 NQFLSTDTQKEA
+421 
-433 LENFKKLLSKNDVV
+433 
-447 PLQFYY
+447 LQFYY
-453 INYSNLIDNTAD
+453 ALSYDFLDESERRIATLQNALNLTLPDFDILNINNYRLSLIELGIIGNIAYEYREISPSKSNL
-465 QIEYIKKG
+465 
-473 LYCTIPNF
+473 
-481 DIHKLHSYKLSY
+481 
-493 NEIVAITALARWY
+493 
-506 NNSDTPDICDTYF
+506 YF
-519 MKLLEYRQISNL
+519 SKLLEYMNLSSVNIMFQSLVYPIFIYKYAHSLYHQKYYLQLSNL
-531 DITFESLIYS
+531 YTFSVARI
-541 IILFRYSDFLFH
+541 
-553 QANYS
+553 
-558 KLCNLL
+558 
-564 SDDILPL
+564 
-571 LKIHLDDYGFFL
+571 LKIHLDSLGFFTL
-583 YYYCQALCK
+583 FFVQALGECNDYK
-592 NSELSSGLRYGHYA
+592 KAFYYGKCAASIERMLELHSNALSIA
-606 YAIQNIWELYD
+606 
-617 NSTKLKNI
+617 STLKSDFDI
-625 LAQNS
+625 E
-630 LIDVN
+630 I

>member
-8 KIIREARLKAG
+8 KIIRETRLKAG

-142 LNITKP
+142 LIITKP

-237 HLMVA
+237 HLMVV
-242 NSENAPLLELNFWTA
+242 NSENASLLELNFWTA

-283 ESCYATT
+283 ESCYATI
-290 CLKFVSENTSIVI
+290 CLKFVSENTSIII

-359 AVLCQGLCS
+359 AVLCKGLCS

-374 IENNQLQPDIFLSEA
+374 IENDQLQPDIFLSEA
-389 LLQRLGLSERALAF
+389 LLQRLGVSERVFSFWGNSNYKILYELKSKILNSKLTSLKEQFALLKQFKELLSENNNIL
-403 CGDDKQHELHS
+403 
-414 LFFKIIH
+414 
-421 NQFLSTDTQKEA
+421 
-433 LENFKKLLSKNDVV
+433 
-447 PLQFYY
+447 LQFYY
-453 INYSNLIDNTAD
+453 ALSYDFLDESERRIATLQNALNLTLPDFDILNINNYRLSLIELGIIGNIAYEYREISPSKSNL
-465 QIEYIKKG
+465 
-473 LYCTIPNF
+473 
-481 DIHKLHSYKLSY
+481 
-493 NEIVAITALARWY
+493 
-506 NNSDTPDICDTYF
+506 YF
-519 MKLLEYRQISNL
+519 SKLLEYRNLSSVNIMFQSLVYPIFIYKYAHSLYHQKYYLQLSNL
-531 DITFESLIYS
+531 YTFSVARI
-541 IILFRYSDFLFH
+541 
-553 QANYS
+553 
-558 KLCNLL
+558 
-564 SDDILPL
+564 
-571 LKIHLDDYGFFL
+571 LKIHLDSLGFFTL
-583 YYYCQALCK
+583 FFVQALGECNDYK
-592 NSELSSGLRYGHYA
+592 KAFYYGKCAASIERMLELHSNALSIA
-606 YAIQNIWELYD
+606 
-617 NSTKLKNI
+617 STLKSDFDI
-625 LAQNS
+625 E
-630 LIDVN
+630 I

>member
-237 HLMVA
+237 HLMVV
-242 NSENAPLLELNFWTA
+242 NSENTSLLELNFWTA

-278 SAHAI
+278 SARAI
-283 ESCYATT
+283 EGCYATT

-311 SIDCKTFKYEKITDS
+311 PIDCKTFKYEKITDS

-374 IENNQLQPDIFLSEA
+374 IENDQLQPDIFLSEA
-389 LLQRLGLSERALAF
+389 LLQRLGVSERVFSFWGNSNYKILYELKSKILNSKLTSLKEQFALLKQFKELLSENNNIL
-403 CGDDKQHELHS
+403 
-414 LFFKIIH
+414 
-421 NQFLSTDTQKEA
+421 
-433 LENFKKLLSKNDVV
+433 
-447 PLQFYY
+447 LQFYY
-453 INYSNLIDNTAD
+453 ALSYDFLDESERRIATLQNALNLTLPDFDILNINNYRLSLIELGIIGNIAYEYREISPSKSNL
-465 QIEYIKKG
+465 
-473 LYCTIPNF
+473 
-481 DIHKLHSYKLSY
+481 
-493 NEIVAITALARWY
+493 
-506 NNSDTPDICDTYF
+506 YF
-519 MKLLEYRQISNL
+519 SKLLEYMNLSSVNIMFQSLVYPIFIYKYAHSLYHQKYYLQLSNL
-531 DITFESLIYS
+531 YTFSVARI
-541 IILFRYSDFLFH
+541 
-553 QANYS
+553 
-558 KLCNLL
+558 
-564 SDDILPL
+564 
-571 LKIHLDDYGFFL
+571 LKIHLDSLGFFTL
-583 YYYCQALCK
+583 FFVQALGECNDYK
-592 NSELSSGLRYGHYA
+592 KAFYYGKCAASIERMLELHSNALSIA
-606 YAIQNIWELYD
+606 
-617 NSTKLKNI
+617 STLKSDFDI
-625 LAQNS
+625 E
-630 LIDVN
+630 I

>member
-142 LNITKP
+142 LSVTKP
-148 NIDFSDL
+148 TIDFSDL
-155 SNELFSDIE
+155 SNKLFSDIE
-164 LELLIEISNE
+164 IELLIEISNE
-174 LLYLSQSDLSYI
+174 LLYMSKHDLAYI

-237 HLMVA
+237 HLMVV
-242 NSENAPLLELNFWTA
+242 NSENASLLELNFWTA

-278 SAHAI
+278 SARAI

-311 SIDCKTFKYEKITDS
+311 PIDCKTFKYEKITDS

-346 LIYVLRKE
+346 LIYILRKE

-374 IENNQLQPDIFLSEA
+374 IENDQLQPDIFLSEA
-389 LLQRLGLSERALAF
+389 LLQRLGVSERVFSFWGNSNYKILYELKSKILNSKLTSLKEQFALLKQFKELLSENNNIL
-403 CGDDKQHELHS
+403 
-414 LFFKIIH
+414 
-421 NQFLSTDTQKEA
+421 
-433 LENFKKLLSKNDVV
+433 
-447 PLQFYY
+447 LQFYY
-453 INYSNLIDNTAD
+453 ALSYDFLDESEHRIATLQNALNLTLPDFDILNINNYRLSLIELGIIGNIAYEYREISPSKSNL
-465 QIEYIKKG
+465 
-473 LYCTIPNF
+473 
-481 DIHKLHSYKLSY
+481 
-493 NEIVAITALARWY
+493 
-506 NNSDTPDICDTYF
+506 YF
-519 MKLLEYRQISNL
+519 SKLLEYRNLSSVNIMFQSLVYPIFIYKYAHSLYHQKYYLQLSNL
-531 DITFESLIYS
+531 YTFSVARI
-541 IILFRYSDFLFH
+541 
-553 QANYS
+553 
-558 KLCNLL
+558 
-564 SDDILPL
+564 
-571 LKIHLDDYGFFL
+571 LKIHLDSLGFFTL
-583 YYYCQALCK
+583 FFVQALGECNDYK
-592 NSELSSGLRYGHYA
+592 KAFYYGKCAASIERMLELHSNALSIA
-606 YAIQNIWELYD
+606 
-617 NSTKLKNI
+617 STLKSDFDI
-625 LAQNS
+625 E
-630 LIDVN
+630 I

>member
-114 EWLYLQGCLQSRS
+114 EWLYLQGWLQSRS

-174 LLYLSQSDLSYI
+174 LLYLSHCDLSYI

-237 HLMVA
+237 HLMVI
-242 NSENAPLLELNFWTA
+242 NSENTSLLELNFWTA

-278 SAHAI
+278 SARAI

-311 SIDCKTFKYEKITDS
+311 PIDCKTFKYEKITDS

-346 LIYVLRKE
+346 LIYILRKE

-374 IENNQLQPDIFLSEA
+374 IENDQLQPDIFLSEA
-389 LLQRLGLSERALAF
+389 LLQRLGVSERVFSFWGNSNYKILYELKSKILNSKLTSLKEQFALLKQFKELLSENNNIL
-403 CGDDKQHELHS
+403 
-414 LFFKIIH
+414 
-421 NQFLSTDTQKEA
+421 
-433 LENFKKLLSKNDVV
+433 
-447 PLQFYY
+447 LQFYY
-453 INYSNLIDNTAD
+453 ALSYDFLDESERRIATLQNALNLTLPDFDILNINNYRLSLIELGIIGNIAYEYREISPSKSNL
-465 QIEYIKKG
+465 
-473 LYCTIPNF
+473 
-481 DIHKLHSYKLSY
+481 
-493 NEIVAITALARWY
+493 
-506 NNSDTPDICDTYF
+506 YF
-519 MKLLEYRQISNL
+519 SKLLEYMNLSSVNIMFQSLVYPIFIYKYAHSLYHQKYYLQLSNL
-531 DITFESLIYS
+531 YTFSVARI
-541 IILFRYSDFLFH
+541 
-553 QANYS
+553 
-558 KLCNLL
+558 
-564 SDDILPL
+564 
-571 LKIHLDDYGFFL
+571 LKIHLDSLGFFTL
-583 YYYCQALCK
+583 FFVQALGECNDYK
-592 NSELSSGLRYGHYA
+592 KAFYYGKCAASIERMLELHSNALSIA
-606 YAIQNIWELYD
+606 
-617 NSTKLKNI
+617 STLKSDFDI
-625 LAQNS
+625 E
-630 LIDVN
+630 I

>member
-114 EWLYLQGCLQSRS
+114 EWLYLQGWLQSRS

-237 HLMVA
+237 HLMVV
-242 NSENAPLLELNFWTA
+242 NSENTSLLELNFWTA

-278 SAHAI
+278 SARAI

-311 SIDCKTFKYEKITDS
+311 PINCKTFKYEKITDS

-374 IENNQLQPDIFLSEA
+374 IENDQLQPDIFLSEA
-389 LLQRLGLSERALAF
+389 LLQRLGVSERVFSFWGNSNYKILYELKSKILNSKLTSLKEQFALLKQFKELLSENNNIL
-403 CGDDKQHELHS
+403 
-414 LFFKIIH
+414 
-421 NQFLSTDTQKEA
+421 
-433 LENFKKLLSKNDVV
+433 
-447 PLQFYY
+447 LQFYY
-453 INYSNLIDNTAD
+453 ALSYDFLDESERRIATLQNALNLTLPDFDILNINNYRLSLIELGIIGNIAYEYREISPSKSNL
-465 QIEYIKKG
+465 
-473 LYCTIPNF
+473 
-481 DIHKLHSYKLSY
+481 
-493 NEIVAITALARWY
+493 
-506 NNSDTPDICDTYF
+506 YF
-519 MKLLEYRQISNL
+519 SKLLEYRNLSSVNIMFQSLVYPIFIYKYAHSLYHQKYYLQLSNL
-531 DITFESLIYS
+531 YTFSVARILKTHLDSLGFFTLFFVQALGECNDYKKAFYYGKCAAS
-541 IILFRYSDFLFH
+541 IERMLELHSNALSIASTLKSDF
-553 QANYS
+553 
-558 KLCNLL
+558 
-564 SDDILPL
+564 DIE
-571 LKIHLDDYGFFL
+571 I
-583 YYYCQALCK
+583 
-592 NSELSSGLRYGHYA
+592 
-606 YAIQNIWELYD
+606 
-617 NSTKLKNI
+617 
-625 LAQNS
+625 
-630 LIDVN
+630 

>member
-148 NIDFSDL
+148 NIDFYDL

-237 HLMVA
+237 HLMVV
-242 NSENAPLLELNFWTA
+242 NSENASLLELNFWTA

-311 SIDCKTFKYEKITDS
+311 PIDCKTFKYEKITDS

-374 IENNQLQPDIFLSEA
+374 IENDQLQPDIFLSEA
-389 LLQRLGLSERALAF
+389 LLQRLGVSERVFSFWGNSNYKILYELKSKILNSKLTSLKEQFALLKQFKELLSENNNIL
-403 CGDDKQHELHS
+403 
-414 LFFKIIH
+414 
-421 NQFLSTDTQKEA
+421 
-433 LENFKKLLSKNDVV
+433 
-447 PLQFYY
+447 LQFYY
-453 INYSNLIDNTAD
+453 ALSYDFLDESERRIATLQNALNLTLPDFDILNINNYRLSLIELGIIGNIAYEYREISPSKSNL
-465 QIEYIKKG
+465 
-473 LYCTIPNF
+473 
-481 DIHKLHSYKLSY
+481 
-493 NEIVAITALARWY
+493 
-506 NNSDTPDICDTYF
+506 YF
-519 MKLLEYRQISNL
+519 SKLLEYMNLSSVNIMFQSLVYPIFIYKYAHSLYHQKYYLQLSNL
-531 DITFESLIYS
+531 YTFSVARI
-541 IILFRYSDFLFH
+541 
-553 QANYS
+553 
-558 KLCNLL
+558 
-564 SDDILPL
+564 
-571 LKIHLDDYGFFL
+571 LKIHLDSLGFFTL
-583 YYYCQALCK
+583 FFVQALGECNDYK
-592 NSELSSGLRYGHYA
+592 KAFYYGKCAASIERMLELHSNALS
-606 YAIQNIWELYD
+606 IV
-617 NSTKLKNI
+617 STLKSDFDI
-625 LAQNS
+625 E
-630 LIDVN
+630 I

>member
-72 FDCFYTLKRARLY
+72 FDCFYTLKRVRLY

-142 LNITKP
+142 LIITKP

-237 HLMVA
+237 HLMVV
-242 NSENAPLLELNFWTA
+242 NSENASLLELNFWTA

-283 ESCYATT
+283 ESCYATI
-290 CLKFVSENTSIVI
+290 CLKFVSENTSIII

-346 LIYVLRKE
+346 LIYILRKE

-374 IENNQLQPDIFLSEA
+374 IENDQLQPDIFLSEA
-389 LLQRLGLSERALAF
+389 LLQRLGVSERVFSFWGNSNYKILYELKSKILNSKLTSLKEQFALLKQFKELLSENNNIL
-403 CGDDKQHELHS
+403 
-414 LFFKIIH
+414 
-421 NQFLSTDTQKEA
+421 
-433 LENFKKLLSKNDVV
+433 
-447 PLQFYY
+447 LQFYY
-453 INYSNLIDNTAD
+453 ALSYDFLDESERRIATLQNALNLTLPDFDILNINNYRLSLIELGIIGNIAYEYREISPSKSNL
-465 QIEYIKKG
+465 
-473 LYCTIPNF
+473 
-481 DIHKLHSYKLSY
+481 
-493 NEIVAITALARWY
+493 
-506 NNSDTPDICDTYF
+506 YF
-519 MKLLEYRQISNL
+519 SKLLEYRNLSSVNIMFQSLVYPIFIYKYAHSLYHQKYYLQLSNL
-531 DITFESLIYS
+531 YTFSVARI
-541 IILFRYSDFLFH
+541 
-553 QANYS
+553 
-558 KLCNLL
+558 
-564 SDDILPL
+564 
-571 LKIHLDDYGFFL
+571 LKIHLDSLGFFTL
-583 YYYCQALCK
+583 FFVQALGECNDYK
-592 NSELSSGLRYGHYA
+592 KAFYYGKCAASIERMLELHSNALSIA
-606 YAIQNIWELYD
+606 
-617 NSTKLKNI
+617 STLKSDFDI
-625 LAQNS
+625 E
-630 LIDVN
+630 I

>member
-38 ENNSAGVS
+38 ENNSAGVN

-142 LNITKP
+142 LIITKP

-237 HLMVA
+237 HLMVV
-242 NSENAPLLELNFWTA
+242 NSENTSLLELNFWTA

-278 SAHAI
+278 SARAI

-311 SIDCKTFKYEKITDS
+311 PINCKTFKYEKITDS

-374 IENNQLQPDIFLSEA
+374 IENDQLQPDIFLSEA
-389 LLQRLGLSERALAF
+389 LLQRLGVSERVFSFWGNSNYKILYELKSKILNSKLTSLKEQFALLKQFKELLSENNNIL
-403 CGDDKQHELHS
+403 
-414 LFFKIIH
+414 
-421 NQFLSTDTQKEA
+421 
-433 LENFKKLLSKNDVV
+433 
-447 PLQFYY
+447 LQFYY
-453 INYSNLIDNTAD
+453 ALSYDFLDESERRIATLQNALNLTLPDFDILNINNYRLSLIELGIIGNIAYEYREISPSKSNL
-465 QIEYIKKG
+465 
-473 LYCTIPNF
+473 
-481 DIHKLHSYKLSY
+481 
-493 NEIVAITALARWY
+493 
-506 NNSDTPDICDTYF
+506 YF
-519 MKLLEYRQISNL
+519 SKLLEYRNLSSVNIMFQSLVYPIFIYKYAHSLYHQKYYLQLSNL
-531 DITFESLIYS
+531 YTFSVARI
-541 IILFRYSDFLFH
+541 
-553 QANYS
+553 
-558 KLCNLL
+558 
-564 SDDILPL
+564 
-571 LKIHLDDYGFFL
+571 LKIHLDSLGFFTL
-583 YYYCQALCK
+583 FFVQALGECNDYK
-592 NSELSSGLRYGHYA
+592 KAFYYGKCAASIERMLELHSNALSIA
-606 YAIQNIWELYD
+606 
-617 NSTKLKNI
+617 STLKSDFDI
-625 LAQNS
+625 E
-630 LIDVN
+630 I

>member
-142 LNITKP
+142 LIITKP

-174 LLYLSQSDLSYI
+174 LLYLSHCDLSYI

-237 HLMVA
+237 HLMVV
-242 NSENAPLLELNFWTA
+242 NSENTSLLELNFWTA

-278 SAHAI
+278 SARAI

-311 SIDCKTFKYEKITDS
+311 PIDCKTFKYEKITDS

-346 LIYVLRKE
+346 LIYILRKE

-374 IENNQLQPDIFLSEA
+374 IENDQLQPDIFLSEA
-389 LLQRLGLSERALAF
+389 LLQRLGVSERVFSFWGNSNYKILYELKSKILNSKLTSLKEQFALLKQFKELLSENNNIL
-403 CGDDKQHELHS
+403 
-414 LFFKIIH
+414 
-421 NQFLSTDTQKEA
+421 
-433 LENFKKLLSKNDVV
+433 
-447 PLQFYY
+447 LQFYY
-453 INYSNLIDNTAD
+453 ALSYDFLDESERRIATLQNALNLTLPDFDILNINNYRLSLIELGIIGNIAYEYREISPSKSNL
-465 QIEYIKKG
+465 
-473 LYCTIPNF
+473 
-481 DIHKLHSYKLSY
+481 
-493 NEIVAITALARWY
+493 
-506 NNSDTPDICDTYF
+506 YF
-519 MKLLEYRQISNL
+519 SKLLEYMNLSSVNIMFQNLVYPIFIYKYAHSLYHQKYYLQLSNL
-531 DITFESLIYS
+531 YTFSVARI
-541 IILFRYSDFLFH
+541 
-553 QANYS
+553 
-558 KLCNLL
+558 
-564 SDDILPL
+564 
-571 LKIHLDDYGFFL
+571 LKIHLDSLGFFTL
-583 YYYCQALCK
+583 FFVQALGECNDYK
-592 NSELSSGLRYGHYA
+592 KAFYYGKCAASIERMLELHSNALSIA
-606 YAIQNIWELYD
+606 
-617 NSTKLKNI
+617 STLKSDFDI
-625 LAQNS
+625 E
-630 LIDVN
+630 I

>member
-27 DICSV
+27 DICSI

-85 LESWQLQEAYDE
+85 LDSWQLQEAYDE

-114 EWLYLQGCLQSRS
+114 EWLYLQGWLQSRS

-201 FIERDR
+201 FIERDS

-237 HLMVA
+237 HLMVV
-242 NSENAPLLELNFWTA
+242 NSENTSLLELNFWTA

-278 SAHAI
+278 SARAI

-311 SIDCKTFKYEKITDS
+311 PINCKTFKYEKITDS

-374 IENNQLQPDIFLSEA
+374 IENDQLQPDIFLSEA
-389 LLQRLGLSERALAF
+389 LLQRLGVSERVFSFWGNSNYKILYELKSKILNSKLTSLKEQFALLKQFKELLSENNNIL
-403 CGDDKQHELHS
+403 
-414 LFFKIIH
+414 
-421 NQFLSTDTQKEA
+421 
-433 LENFKKLLSKNDVV
+433 
-447 PLQFYY
+447 LQFYY
-453 INYSNLIDNTAD
+453 ALSYDFLDESERRIATLQNALNLTLPDFDILNINNYRLSLIELGIIGNIAYEYREISPSKSNL
-465 QIEYIKKG
+465 
-473 LYCTIPNF
+473 
-481 DIHKLHSYKLSY
+481 
-493 NEIVAITALARWY
+493 
-506 NNSDTPDICDTYF
+506 YF
-519 MKLLEYRQISNL
+519 SKLLEYRNLSSVNIMFQSLVYPIFIYKYAHSLYHQKYYLQLSNL
-531 DITFESLIYS
+531 YTFSVARI
-541 IILFRYSDFLFH
+541 
-553 QANYS
+553 
-558 KLCNLL
+558 
-564 SDDILPL
+564 
-571 LKIHLDDYGFFL
+571 LKIHLDSLGFFTL
-583 YYYCQALCK
+583 FFVQALGECNDYK
-592 NSELSSGLRYGHYA
+592 KAFYYGKCAASIERMLELHSNALSIA
-606 YAIQNIWELYD
+606 
-617 NSTKLKNI
+617 STLKSDFDI
-625 LAQNS
+625 E
-630 LIDVN
+630 I

>member
-72 FDCFYTLKRARLY
+72 FDCFYTLKRTRLY

-114 EWLYLQGCLQSRS
+114 EWLYLQGWLQSRS

-237 HLMVA
+237 HLMVV
-242 NSENAPLLELNFWTA
+242 NSENASLLELNFWTA

-278 SAHAI
+278 SARAI

-311 SIDCKTFKYEKITDS
+311 PIDCKTFKYEKITDS

-346 LIYVLRKE
+346 LIYILRKE

-374 IENNQLQPDIFLSEA
+374 IENDQLQPDIFLSEA
-389 LLQRLGLSERALAF
+389 LLQRLGVSERVFSFWGNSNYKILYELKSKILNSKLTSLKEQFALLKQFKELLSENNNIL
-403 CGDDKQHELHS
+403 
-414 LFFKIIH
+414 
-421 NQFLSTDTQKEA
+421 
-433 LENFKKLLSKNDVV
+433 
-447 PLQFYY
+447 LQFYY
-453 INYSNLIDNTAD
+453 ALSYDFLDESERRIATLQNALNLTLPDFDILNINNYRLSLIELGIIGNIAYEYREISPSKSNL
-465 QIEYIKKG
+465 
-473 LYCTIPNF
+473 
-481 DIHKLHSYKLSY
+481 
-493 NEIVAITALARWY
+493 
-506 NNSDTPDICDTYF
+506 YF
-519 MKLLEYRQISNL
+519 SKLLEYMNLSSVNIMFQSLVYPIFIYKYAHSLYHQKYYLQLSNL
-531 DITFESLIYS
+531 YTFSVARI
-541 IILFRYSDFLFH
+541 
-553 QANYS
+553 
-558 KLCNLL
+558 
-564 SDDILPL
+564 
-571 LKIHLDDYGFFL
+571 LKIHLDSLGFFTL
-583 YYYCQALCK
+583 FFVQALGECNDYK
-592 NSELSSGLRYGHYA
+592 KAFYYGKCAASIERMLELHSNALSIA
-606 YAIQNIWELYD
+606 
-617 NSTKLKNI
+617 STLKSDFDI
-625 LAQNS
+625 E
-630 LIDVN
+630 I

>member
-237 HLMVA
+237 HLMVV
-242 NSENAPLLELNFWTA
+242 NSENASLLELNFWTA

-278 SAHAI
+278 SANAI

-374 IENNQLQPDIFLSEA
+374 IENDQLQPDIFLSEA
-389 LLQRLGLSERALAF
+389 LLQRLGVSERVFSFWGNSNYKILYELKSKILNSKLTSLKEQFALLKQFKELLSENNNIL
-403 CGDDKQHELHS
+403 
-414 LFFKIIH
+414 
-421 NQFLSTDTQKEA
+421 
-433 LENFKKLLSKNDVV
+433 
-447 PLQFYY
+447 LQFYY
-453 INYSNLIDNTAD
+453 ALSYDFLDESERRIATLQNALNLTLPDFDILNINNYRLSLIELGIIGNIAYEYREISPSKSNL
-465 QIEYIKKG
+465 
-473 LYCTIPNF
+473 
-481 DIHKLHSYKLSY
+481 
-493 NEIVAITALARWY
+493 
-506 NNSDTPDICDTYF
+506 YF
-519 MKLLEYRQISNL
+519 SKLLEYMNLSSVNIMFQSLVYPIFIYKYAHSLYHQKYYLQLSNL
-531 DITFESLIYS
+531 YTFSVARI
-541 IILFRYSDFLFH
+541 
-553 QANYS
+553 
-558 KLCNLL
+558 
-564 SDDILPL
+564 
-571 LKIHLDDYGFFL
+571 LKIHLDSLGFFTL
-583 YYYCQALCK
+583 FFVQALGECNDYK
-592 NSELSSGLRYGHYA
+592 KAFYYGKCAASIERMLELHSNALSIA
-606 YAIQNIWELYD
+606 
-617 NSTKLKNI
+617 STLKSDFDI
-625 LAQNS
+625 E
-630 LIDVN
+630 I

>member
-19 LTQEQMSE
+19 LTQEQMSD

-237 HLMVA
+237 HLMVV
-242 NSENAPLLELNFWTA
+242 NSENTSLLELNFWTA

-278 SAHAI
+278 SARAI

-311 SIDCKTFKYEKITDS
+311 PINCKTFKYEKITDS

-374 IENNQLQPDIFLSEA
+374 IENDQLQPDIFLSEA
-389 LLQRLGLSERALAF
+389 LLQRLGVSERVFSFWGNSNYKILYELKSKILNSKLTSLKEQFALLKQFKELLSENNNIL
-403 CGDDKQHELHS
+403 
-414 LFFKIIH
+414 
-421 NQFLSTDTQKEA
+421 
-433 LENFKKLLSKNDVV
+433 
-447 PLQFYY
+447 LQFYY
-453 INYSNLIDNTAD
+453 ALSYDFLDESERRIATLQNALNLTLPDFDILNINNYRLSLIELGIIGNIAYEYREISPSKSNL
-465 QIEYIKKG
+465 
-473 LYCTIPNF
+473 
-481 DIHKLHSYKLSY
+481 
-493 NEIVAITALARWY
+493 
-506 NNSDTPDICDTYF
+506 YF
-519 MKLLEYRQISNL
+519 SKLLEYRNLSSVNIMFQSLVYPIFIYKYAHSLYHQKYYLQLSNL
-531 DITFESLIYS
+531 YTFSVARI
-541 IILFRYSDFLFH
+541 
-553 QANYS
+553 
-558 KLCNLL
+558 
-564 SDDILPL
+564 
-571 LKIHLDDYGFFL
+571 LKIHLDSLGFFTL
-583 YYYCQALCK
+583 FFVQALGECNDYK
-592 NSELSSGLRYGHYA
+592 KAFYYGKCAASIERMLELHSNALSIA
-606 YAIQNIWELYD
+606 
-617 NSTKLKNI
+617 STLKSDFDI
-625 LAQNS
+625 E
-630 LIDVN
+630 I

>member
-389 LLQRLGLSERALAF
+389 LLQRLGVSERVFSFWGNSNYKILYELKSKILNSKLTSLKEQFALLKQFKELLSENNNIL
-403 CGDDKQHELHS
+403 
-414 LFFKIIH
+414 
-421 NQFLSTDTQKEA
+421 
-433 LENFKKLLSKNDVV
+433 
-447 PLQFYY
+447 LQFYY
-453 INYSNLIDNTAD
+453 ALSYDFLDESERRIATLQNALNLTLPDFDILNINNYRLSLIELGIIGNIAYEYREISPSKSNL
-465 QIEYIKKG
+465 
-473 LYCTIPNF
+473 
-481 DIHKLHSYKLSY
+481 
-493 NEIVAITALARWY
+493 
-506 NNSDTPDICDTYF
+506 YF
-519 MKLLEYRQISNL
+519 SKLLEYMNLSSVNIMFQSLVYPIFIYKYAHSLYHQKYYLQLSNL
-531 DITFESLIYS
+531 YTFSVARI
-541 IILFRYSDFLFH
+541 
-553 QANYS
+553 
-558 KLCNLL
+558 
-564 SDDILPL
+564 
-571 LKIHLDDYGFFL
+571 LKIHLDSLGFFTL
-583 YYYCQALCK
+583 FFVQALGECNDYK
-592 NSELSSGLRYGHYA
+592 KAFYYGKCAASIERMLELHSNALSIA
-606 YAIQNIWELYD
+606 
-617 NSTKLKNI
+617 STLKSDFDI
-625 LAQNS
+625 E
-630 LIDVN
+630 I

>member
-1 MAVRNAG
+1 
-8 KIIREARLKAG
+8 
-19 LTQEQMSE
+19 
-27 DICSV
+27 
-32 LTLSRI
+32 
-38 ENNSAGVS
+38 
-46 PSLFQALMSR
+46 MSR

-114 EWLYLQGCLQSRS
+114 EWLYLQGWLQSRS

-237 HLMVA
+237 HLMVV
-242 NSENAPLLELNFWTA
+242 NSENTSLLELNFWTA

-278 SAHAI
+278 SARAI

-311 SIDCKTFKYEKITDS
+311 PIDCKTFKYEKITDS

-346 LIYVLRKE
+346 LIYILRKE

-374 IENNQLQPDIFLSEA
+374 IENDQLQPDIFLSEA
-389 LLQRLGLSERALAF
+389 LLQRLGVSERVFSFWGNSNYKILYELKSKILNSKLTSLKEQFALLKQFKELLSENNNIL
-403 CGDDKQHELHS
+403 
-414 LFFKIIH
+414 
-421 NQFLSTDTQKEA
+421 
-433 LENFKKLLSKNDVV
+433 
-447 PLQFYY
+447 LQFYY
-453 INYSNLIDNTAD
+453 ALSYDFLDESERRIATLQNALNLTLPDFDILNINNYRLSLIELGIIGNIAYEYREISPSKSNL
-465 QIEYIKKG
+465 
-473 LYCTIPNF
+473 
-481 DIHKLHSYKLSY
+481 
-493 NEIVAITALARWY
+493 
-506 NNSDTPDICDTYF
+506 YF
-519 MKLLEYRQISNL
+519 SKLLEYRNLSSVNIMFQSLVYPIFIYKYAHSLYHQKYYLQLSNL
-531 DITFESLIYS
+531 YTFSVARI
-541 IILFRYSDFLFH
+541 
-553 QANYS
+553 
-558 KLCNLL
+558 
-564 SDDILPL
+564 
-571 LKIHLDDYGFFL
+571 LKIHLDSLGFFTL
-583 YYYCQALCK
+583 FFVQALGECNDYK
-592 NSELSSGLRYGHYA
+592 KAFYYGKCAASIERILELHSNALSIA
-606 YAIQNIWELYD
+606 
-617 NSTKLKNI
+617 STLKSDFDI
-625 LAQNS
+625 E
-630 LIDVN
+630 I

>member
-237 HLMVA
+237 HLMVV
-242 NSENAPLLELNFWTA
+242 NSENASLLELNFWTA

-278 SAHAI
+278 SARAI

-311 SIDCKTFKYEKITDS
+311 PINCKTFKYEKITDS

-374 IENNQLQPDIFLSEA
+374 IENDQLQPDIFLSEA
-389 LLQRLGLSERALAF
+389 LLQRLGVSERVFSFWGNSNYKILYELKSKILNSKLTSLKEQFALLKQFKELLSENNNIL
-403 CGDDKQHELHS
+403 
-414 LFFKIIH
+414 
-421 NQFLSTDTQKEA
+421 
-433 LENFKKLLSKNDVV
+433 
-447 PLQFYY
+447 LQFYY
-453 INYSNLIDNTAD
+453 ALSYDFLDESERRIATLQNALNLTLPDFDILNINNYRLSLIELGIIGNIAYEYREISPSKSNL
-465 QIEYIKKG
+465 
-473 LYCTIPNF
+473 
-481 DIHKLHSYKLSY
+481 
-493 NEIVAITALARWY
+493 
-506 NNSDTPDICDTYF
+506 YF
-519 MKLLEYRQISNL
+519 SKLLEYRNLSSVNIMFQSLVYPIFIYKYAHSLYHQKYYLQLSNL
-531 DITFESLIYS
+531 YTFSVARI
-541 IILFRYSDFLFH
+541 
-553 QANYS
+553 
-558 KLCNLL
+558 
-564 SDDILPL
+564 
-571 LKIHLDDYGFFL
+571 LKIHLDSLGFFTL
-583 YYYCQALCK
+583 FFVQALGECNDYK
-592 NSELSSGLRYGHYA
+592 KAFYYGKCAASIERMLELHSNALSIA
-606 YAIQNIWELYD
+606 
-617 NSTKLKNI
+617 STLKSDFDI
-625 LAQNS
+625 E
-630 LIDVN
+630 I

>member
-102 NADFSNNKFHYQ
+102 NADFSNNKFYYQ
-114 EWLYLQGCLQSRS
+114 EWLYLLGCLQSRS

-237 HLMVA
+237 HLMVV
-242 NSENAPLLELNFWTA
+242 NSENASLLELNFWTA

-283 ESCYATT
+283 ESCYATI
-290 CLKFVSENTSIVI
+290 CLKFVSENTSIII

-374 IENNQLQPDIFLSEA
+374 IENDQLQPDIFLSEA
-389 LLQRLGLSERALAF
+389 LLQRLGVSERVFSFWGNSNYKILYELKSKILNSKLTSLKEQFALLKQFKELLSENNNIL
-403 CGDDKQHELHS
+403 
-414 LFFKIIH
+414 
-421 NQFLSTDTQKEA
+421 
-433 LENFKKLLSKNDVV
+433 
-447 PLQFYY
+447 LQFYY
-453 INYSNLIDNTAD
+453 ALSYDFLDESERRIATLQNALNLTLPDFDILNINNYRLSLIELGIIGNIAYEYREISPSKSNL
-465 QIEYIKKG
+465 
-473 LYCTIPNF
+473 
-481 DIHKLHSYKLSY
+481 
-493 NEIVAITALARWY
+493 
-506 NNSDTPDICDTYF
+506 YF
-519 MKLLEYRQISNL
+519 SKLLEYMNLSSVNIMFQSLVYPIFIYKYAHSLYHQKYYLQLSNL
-531 DITFESLIYS
+531 YTFSVARI
-541 IILFRYSDFLFH
+541 
-553 QANYS
+553 
-558 KLCNLL
+558 
-564 SDDILPL
+564 
-571 LKIHLDDYGFFL
+571 LKIHLDSLGFFTL
-583 YYYCQALCK
+583 FFVQALGECNDYK
-592 NSELSSGLRYGHYA
+592 KAFYYGKCAASIERMLELHSNALSIA
-606 YAIQNIWELYD
+606 
-617 NSTKLKNI
+617 STLKSDFDI
-625 LAQNS
+625 E
-630 LIDVN
+630 I